1 MTAEA
6 AAVVGWLSMTPVKSL
21 RIQEVSE
28 VHLGPD
34 GVEGD
39 RRFLLSDSNGHLFNG
54 KRMGALM
61 QVIAESAP
69 PHTALTLRFPD
80 GEVVSGDVEL
90 GARTTVLAY
99 RELRPVRA
107 VLGPWS
113 EALSA
118 FADVDVRLVEPLAGG
133 GGVDRYP
140 GGGVT
145 MLSAASVGALAGA
158 AGVAA
163 VDRRRFRMNI
173 GLEGPQAFEEER
185 WLGRVVAIGE
195 ATVRLNGNVGR
206 CAVTTENPVTGVA
219 DLRTLHLLRD
229 LRAGAPSTEPLPFG
243 VGGEVVQP
251 GRVRLGDAVRVL

>member
-1 MTAEA
+1 VTPEA
-6 AAVVGWLSMTPVKSL
+6 AAAVSWLSMAPVKSL
-21 RIQEVSE
+21 RIQEVPE

-61 QVIAESAP
+61 QVVAESAP

-80 GEVVSGDVEL
+80 GEVVSGDVQL

-118 FADVDVRLVEPLAGG
+118 FADVDVRLVQPLAGG

-145 MLSAASVGALAGA
+145 MLSTASVEALAEA
-158 AGVAA
+158 AAVAA

-195 ATVRLNGNVGR
+195 ATVRLSGNVGR

-219 DLRTLHLLRD
+219 DLRTLHLLGD
-229 LRAGAPSTEPLPFG
+229 LRAGAPSTEPVPFG
-243 VGGEVVQP
+243 VWGEVVQP
-251 GRVRLGDAVRVL
+251 GRVRLGDAVQVL

>member
-1 MTAEA
+1 MTQAGTA
-6 AAVVGWLSMTPVKSL
+6 VGWLSMAPVKSL
-21 RIQEVSE
+21 RIEEVSE

-54 KRMGALM
+54 KRMGTLM

-80 GEVVSGDVEL
+80 GEVVGGDIEL

-113 EALSA
+113 DALSA
-118 FADVDVRLVEPLAGG
+118 FAAVEVRLVQPLDGG
-133 GGVDRYP
+133 GGLDRYP

-145 MLSAASVGALAGA
+145 MLSAASVEALAGA

-173 GLEGPQAFEEER
+173 GLEGPAAFEEDR

-195 ATVRLNGNVGR
+195 ATVRVNGNVGR

-219 DLRTLHLLRD
+219 DLRTLHLLGD

-243 VGGEVVQP
+243 VWGEVVQP
-251 GRVRLGDAVRVL
+251 GRVRLGDPVRVL